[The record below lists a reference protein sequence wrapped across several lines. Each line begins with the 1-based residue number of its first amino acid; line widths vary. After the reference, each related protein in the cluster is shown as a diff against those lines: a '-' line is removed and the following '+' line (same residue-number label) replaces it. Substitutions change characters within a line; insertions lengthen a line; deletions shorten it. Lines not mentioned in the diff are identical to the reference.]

1 MIARIWHGVT
11 RAADSDEMLD
21 YFRAT
26 GLEGFKATEGYQGAL
41 MLHRAAGDRQE
52 FLLISLW
59 NSLEAIKRFAG
70 DDYEKARYYPDD
82 ARLLV
87 ELEPTVEHYEVADL
101 TLST

>member
-11 RAADSDEMLD
+11 RAEDSDEMLE

-26 GLEGFKATEGYQGAL
+26 GLEGFQATEGHRGAL
-41 MLHRAAGDRQE
+41 MLRRAGGDRHE

-59 NSLEAIKRFAG
+59 DSLEAIKRFAG
-70 DDYEKARYYPDD
+70 EDYQKARYYPDD

-87 ELEPTVEHYEVADL
+87 ELEPTVGHYEVAE
-101 TLST
+101 LSV